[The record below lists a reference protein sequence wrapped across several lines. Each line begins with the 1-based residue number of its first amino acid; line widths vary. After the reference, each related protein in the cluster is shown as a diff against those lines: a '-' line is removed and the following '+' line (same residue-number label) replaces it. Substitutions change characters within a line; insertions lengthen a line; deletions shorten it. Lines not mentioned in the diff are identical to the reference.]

1 MAKFDPPERFDMTL
15 PSKWPEWKLRFQRF
29 RTATKLDKDE
39 DQVQIASLIYAM
51 GPEAEHIVKNF
62 AEAECTTFDN
72 LIKQFD
78 SHFIPKKNVIFERAK
93 FRNRVQK
100 PGENVET
107 FIRALYELSEN
118 CDFGSAKDDN
128 IRDSIVIGLSDKS
141 VSQQLQMEASLTL
154 ATAISKARHSEMVKS
169 QMHEVGAHSGATG
182 TTAAVHSVQRTGNG
196 PGHAYKHAKKPRKP
210 PKDEHSKKC
219 EYCSY
224 DFHPR
229 EKCPAKHAKCH
240 KCHRIG
246 HFRTVCRS
254 KQKSVHEVVASHS
267 DEPDNT
273 ETYFLGTVNSLVS
286 DTMTVDEVEY
296 EPPWTEWLYV
306 NEKLTLFKVDSGAD
320 VCVMTEDTFSGFN
333 VKIQSSKARLEG
345 VSDSLRVQGQFVA
358 EIRGENTP
366 ESIRVRI
373 FVVKGATE
381 NLVSRAVAKRLN
393 LITRVDMVTCDSEM
407 YEGTGLMKTE
417 PARFKVVTD
426 ESKGLT
432 PYSVNTAHRVPI
444 PILDKVKHELNAMEN
459 EGIVVK
465 ETEAT
470 EWCAPMIPVIK
481 PDGKRVRICVDLR
494 KLNKCVVREK
504 YTLPTI
510 DDLLHKLSQST
521 VFSRIDAKSGY
532 WMIPL
537 NEESSIDEES
547 SKYTTFLTP
556 EGRYRFKRL
565 PFGVSCASE
574 IFQRKMTEILGDIDG
589 VVIMQDDVLIHGSTV
604 DIHDAALNE
613 VMTRLKS
620 VGVKLNRDNSEFQK
634 NQTEFFGHLVTK
646 DGVGPHPEKVI
657 AITDM
662 PRPENVTQ
670 VRQVMGLFQYLSR
683 FLPNLAEVA
692 KPLNDLL
699 CQDIAWQWES
709 RQEEAWKKL
718 KSMVTTC
725 PVLAYYDV
733 NLPTVVSADASSYG
747 LGAVLLQQHD
757 EGLKPVAYCSRSLT
771 QAEKN
776 YAQVEKELLAS
787 VWACEK
793 FQRYL
798 VGLPIFKI
806 LTDHKPLVP
815 LMNDRDINQAPI
827 RCQRL
832 LLRLM
837 RFNVVAEYVRGRD
850 MVMADALSRM
860 PLSSQIST
868 TEKEVAAYVKA
879 VRFRQPASDRKL
891 EEIRRCTRE
900 DAGIQSA
907 MNYTLLGWPRQKDD
921 VADVA
926 QAYHHVR
933 EELSMANDLLL
944 RGNRIVIPVEM
955 RREILEKIHDG
966 HQGVNKCRE
975 RANQSVWWP
984 GLNDEI
990 KSRVAN
996 CAHCATYRPTQ
1007 RHEPMIPTFIPERPW
1022 QHIGVDLL
1030 TFKKQEYLVA
1040 IDYHSRYIELAH
1052 MPSTTS
1058 FAVIEKMKNMFARW
1072 GIPEEVTSDNG
1083 PQFNAEEFAKFAET
1097 FGFTH
1102 TTSSP
1107 TFPQSNG
1114 EAESGVQIAKK
1125 ILRDPDPSVALMTYR
1140 ATPVA
1145 AIGCSPAELMMGRR
1159 MRTLLPTI
1167 PRQLEPVSLDC
1178 SAIEAKDTLTKMR
1191 YADDYNRR
1199 HGVRKLPEMEAG
1211 EPVRVKLDNEKSWTK
1226 EGTIVDQHQSPRSYI
1241 VDVGGATYRRN
1252 RKHLAKSP
1260 TTPVKVADPPLPPK
1274 PPPSPD
1280 RMSRSHEGATQINF
1294 SAEQPTRMSGRAIK
1308 FPAKYKDYE
1317 MAWSKNLFHILL
1329 VSFFRDM
1336 VKIVYLYTHKWQG

>member
-1 MAKFDPPERFDMTL
+1 MTPTSCRVYYIWWQAENRDLSAYSVEMAKFDPPERFDMTL

-107 FIRALYELSEN
+107 FIGALYELSEN

-196 PGHAYKHAKKPRKP
+196 PGRAYKHAKKPRKP
-210 PKDEHSKKC
+210 PKDEHSKTC

-273 ETYFLGTVNSLVS
+273 ETYFLGTVNSIVS

-432 PYSVNTAHRVPI
+432 PYSVNTTHRVPI

-504 YTLPTI
+504 YILPTI
-510 DDLLHKLSQST
+510 DDVLHKLSQST
-521 VFSRIDAKSGY
+521 VFSRIDARSGY

-537 NEESSIDEES
+537 DEES

-620 VGVKLNRDNSEFQK
+620 VGVKLNRDKCEFRK
-634 NQTEFFGHLVTK
+634 NQTEFLGHLVTK

-933 EELSMANDLLL
+933 AELSVANDLLL
-944 RGNRIVIPVEM
+944 QGNRIVIPVEM

-1167 PRQLEPVSLDC
+1167 PRQLEPVSLDR

-1199 HGVRKLPEMEAG
+1199 HGVRKLPELEAG

-1274 PPPSPD
+1274 PPLSPD

-1294 SAEQPTRMSGRAIK
+1294 SAEQPTRMSGRAINFLPSTK
-1308 FPAKYKDYE
+1308 TMRWLDPRICFT
-1317 MAWSKNLFHILL
+1317 FC
-1329 VSFFRDM
+1329 
-1336 VKIVYLYTHKWQG
+1336 

>member
-1 MAKFDPPERFDMTL
+1 M
-15 PSKWPEWKLRFQRF
+15 
-29 RTATKLDKDE
+29 
-39 DQVQIASLIYAM
+39 
-51 GPEAEHIVKNF
+51 
-62 AEAECTTFDN
+62 
-72 LIKQFD
+72 
-78 SHFIPKKNVIFERAK
+78 
-93 FRNRVQK
+93 
-100 PGENVET
+100 
-107 FIRALYELSEN
+107 
-118 CDFGSAKDDN
+118 
-128 IRDSIVIGLSDKS
+128 
-141 VSQQLQMEASLTL
+141 
-154 ATAISKARHSEMVKS
+154 
-169 QMHEVGAHSGATG
+169 
-182 TTAAVHSVQRTGNG
+182 
-196 PGHAYKHAKKPRKP
+196 
-210 PKDEHSKKC
+210 
-219 EYCSY
+219 
-224 DFHPR
+224 
-229 EKCPAKHAKCH
+229 
-240 KCHRIG
+240 
-246 HFRTVCRS
+246 
-254 KQKSVHEVVASHS
+254 VASHS

-432 PYSVNTAHRVPI
+432 LYSVNTAHRVPI

-504 YTLPTI
+504 YILPTI
-510 DDLLHKLSQST
+510 DDELHKLPQST
-521 VFSRIDAKSGY
+521 VFSRIDARSGY

-537 NEESSIDEES
+537 DEES

-620 VGVKLNRDNSEFQK
+620 VGVKLNRDKCEFRK
-634 NQTEFFGHLVTK
+634 NQMEFFGHLVTK

-699 CQDIAWQWES
+699 CQDIAWQWEL

-891 EEIRRCTRE
+891 EEIRRCMRE

-907 MNYTLLGWPRQKDD
+907 MNYTLLGWPWQKDD

-933 EELSMANDLLL
+933 AELSVANDLLL

-955 RREILEKIHDG
+955 RWEILEKIHDG

-1058 FAVIEKMKNMFARW
+1058 FAVIEEMKNMFACW

-1167 PRQLEPVSLDC
+1167 PRQLEPVSLDR

-1199 HGVRKLPEMEAG
+1199 HGVRKLPELEAG

-1274 PPPSPD
+1274 PPLSPD

-1336 VKIVYLYTHKWQG
+1336 VKIVYLPVHT